1 MPTFRRLYGDRP
13 LQLVTLL
20 GCFLVAGYAAS
31 RVVGTPQAVRTAAW
45 FLGAA
50 IVWDFVLAPLMAL
63 LDRALRPLS
72 TRSRALPGGVPALN
86 YVRVPAALS
95 ALLLLVSAPLIFQRS
110 EGPYFDAS
118 GLEQDPYLGRWLLV
132 TVLLF
137 AGAALTY
144 AVAVLRARTAERD
157 EAPPGPDP
165 AGT

>member
-13 LQLVTLL
+13 LQLLTLL
-20 GCFLVAGYAAS
+20 ACFLVAGYAAS
-31 RVVGTPQAVRTAAW
+31 RLVGNAQALRIGVW

-50 IVWDFVLAPLMAL
+50 IVWDFVLSPLIEL
-63 LDRALRPLS
+63 GNRVLRPLRTHS
-72 TRSRALPGGVPALN
+72 RSLPAGVPALN
-86 YVRVPAALS
+86 YVRVPALLS
-95 ALLLLVSAPLIFQRS
+95 ALLLLMFTPMIFQRS

-144 AVAVLRARTAERD
+144 AAAVLRARTAERD